1 MRFLIGVTLSLLLA
15 APGADAAIF
24 GLFGGHKG
32 RHCLPRAIDSPKI
45 RPKVKDRHKEGKRGG
60 TMTFVEVLTEYRD
73 SSGAVV
79 AESRST
85 VIETSQAPGS

>member
-32 RHCLPRAIDSPKI
+32 RHCLPKAIDRPVI
-45 RPKVKDRHKEGKRGG
+45 RPKVTDRHKEGKRGG
-60 TMTFVEVLTEYRD
+60 THPKPCLRLVAP
-73 SSGAVV
+73 SGTAT
-79 AESRST
+79 A
-85 VIETSQAPGS
+85 

>member
-60 TMTFVEVLTEYRD
+60 THPKQCLRMD
-73 SSGAVV
+73 APSSTAI
-79 AESRST
+79 A
-85 VIETSQAPGS
+85 

>member
-32 RHCLPRAIDSPKI
+32 RHCLPKAIDRPVI
-45 RPKVKDRHKEGKRGG
+45 RPKVKDKHKEGKRGG
-60 TMTFVEVLTEYRD
+60 NHPKQCMRME
-73 SSGAVV
+73 SPSGIVTA
-79 AESRST
+79 
-85 VIETSQAPGS
+85 

>member
-15 APGADAAIF
+15 APAADAGIF

-32 RHCLPRAIDSPKI
+32 RRCLPKAIDSPKI

-60 TMTFVEVLTEYRD
+60 NHPKQCLQMV
-73 SSGAVV
+73 
-79 AESRST
+79 
-85 VIETSQAPGS
+85 APGGTATA

>member
-32 RHCLPRAIDSPKI
+32 RHCLPRAIDNPKI

-60 TMTFVEVLTEYRD
+60 THPKQCLRMVAP
-73 SSGAVV
+73 SGTAT
-79 AESRST
+79 A
-85 VIETSQAPGS
+85 